1 MDARIEKTKRKIKD
15 ALFTVLKKKAIA
27 DVTISEI
34 CQKAKVNRNTFY
46 AHYATPEK
54 VLEEIAEEYIAE
66 EYKVL
71 NACTTTKEIVIA
83 ACEYTKKYSTE
94 IIILLSNT
102 PEELFIG
109 KGITYSIASP
119 IYTIDNKGREL
130 SPKQVEM
137 VHTYIVNG
145 AVAIIKAWLYSGMK
159 ETPEEIGETV
169 DYITTSLI
177 KGINR
182 YPFDLFI

>member
-15 ALFTVLKKKAIA
+15 ALFAILEKKAIA

-54 VLEEIAEEYIAE
+54 VLEEIANEYISE

-71 NACTTTKEIVIA
+71 NACTTTKETVIA
-83 ACEYTKKYSTE
+83 ACEYTKRHAAENS
-94 IIILLSNT
+94 ILLTNT

-109 KGITYSIASP
+109 KAIDYSLASP
-119 IYTIDNKGREL
+119 VYLIDNNGEDL
-130 SPKQVEM
+130 SPKQIKM
-137 VHTYIVNG
+137 IHTYIVNG
-145 AVAIIKAWLYSGMK
+145 AVAIIKEWLYSGMK
-159 ETPEEIGETV
+159 ESPEEIGETV

-177 KGINR
+177 KGIHQT
-182 YPFDLFI
+182 LTI